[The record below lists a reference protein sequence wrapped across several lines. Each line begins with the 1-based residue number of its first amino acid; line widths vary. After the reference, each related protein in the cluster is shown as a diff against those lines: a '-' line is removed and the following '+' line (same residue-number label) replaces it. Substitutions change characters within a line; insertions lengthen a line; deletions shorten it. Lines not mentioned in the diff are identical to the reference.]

1 MSFSFTV
8 RGLFTTDKWALSTV
22 ADADL
27 TWTPLCE
34 VARRGA
40 ERSTAAGQRAPN
52 TKADL
57 EPEEL
62 SLPSS
67 HPETKE
73 GKDESTI

>member
-1 MSFSFTV
+1 M
-8 RGLFTTDKWALSTV
+8 

-27 TWTPLCE
+27 TWTPRCE

-40 ERSTAAGQRAPN
+40 GRSTAAGRRAPN

-57 EPEEL
+57 EPEGL

-67 HPETKE
+67 HPETKTKE
-73 GKDESTI
+73 EMKPHVLMAGCVFLRSFLDS